1 LERRQRVEKKCWN
14 IRENNFG
21 KKKKKGSNCSGEY
34 LSLSEVLQLEEP
46 GLSPLL

>member
-1 LERRQRVEKKCWN
+1 LRKSVG
-14 IRENNFG
+14 ILG
-21 KKKKKGSNCSGEY
+21 KIILGKKKKGSNCSGEY